1 MTPSTFITLCL
12 HTKQHADILKQL
24 LEAHGIT
31 VVLNPVTG
39 VSEAGDVVRMRIP
52 SDQLTAAL
60 KVTESGAH
68 ESVAELERKM
78 AGVSGS
84 LLVPVD
90 FSDSSLLAVRI
101 AFQLADRL
109 SLMPVILHAYTAPY
123 FVDTPLADDGMNTE
137 DLGLDEL
144 EVQAAHTMND
154 MAARQMHNLRKKIEQ
169 MIQSGDI
176 KSVDFRTIVE
186 EGVPEDVILRYTRLS
201 PPALVVMATRGRDR
215 HHIDSMGSITAEV
228 LDRCRVPLFTVPD
241 NVGFN
246 DIKEIKKLA
255 FLCNM
260 TRQDIL
266 SVETLMRMFDY
277 PEVEMWLLA
286 ADAGRSEAHTHAQ
299 LEAFAEYLRDTYP
312 GAVFHTVTPGTG
324 EVRELTAKLVAEKG
338 VELIIVPNRK
348 TNILQ
353 RLFKPGMAHRI
364 FFEGDVP
371 LLVLPV

>member
-1 MTPSTFITLCL
+1 MTTPTFITLCL
-12 HTKQHADILKQL
+12 HTRQHADILKQL

-31 VVLNPVTG
+31 VVLSPVSG
-39 VSEAGDVVRMRIP
+39 VPEAGDVVRLRIAP
-52 SDQLTAAL
+52 DQLTAAL

-90 FSDSSLLAVRI
+90 FSDSSMLAVRI
-101 AFQLADRL
+101 AFQLASRL
-109 SLMPVILHAYTAPY
+109 SLMPVIMHAYTAPY
-123 FVDTPLADDGMNTE
+123 FVDAPMADDALGTE

-144 EVQAAHTMND
+144 EMQAAHTMND
-154 MAARQMHNLRKKIEQ
+154 MAAHQMHTLRKKIEQ
-169 MIQSGDI
+169 MVEQGEIESA
-176 KSVDFRTIVE
+176 DFRTIIE

-215 HHIDSMGSITAEV
+215 RHIDSMGSITAEV
-228 LDRCRVPLFTVPD
+228 IDRCRVPLFTVPD

-255 FLCNM
+255 FLCTM

-277 PEVEMWLLA
+277 PEVEMWLMA
-286 ADAGRSEAHTHAQ
+286 AETGRSETQTHAD
-299 LEAFAEYLRDTYP
+299 LEAFVDYLRDTYP
-312 GAVFHTVTPGTG
+312 GAIFHTVTPGTG
-324 EVRELTAKLVAEKG
+324 EVRELTAQLVTEQG

-348 TNILQ
+348 TNMLQ

>member
-1 MTPSTFITLCL
+1 MTTPTFITLCL
-12 HTKQHADILKQL
+12 HTRQHADILKQL

-31 VVLNPVTG
+31 VVLSPLTG
-39 VSEAGDVVRMRIP
+39 VAEAGDVVRLRISP
-52 SDQLTAAL
+52 EQLTAAL

-90 FSDSSLLAVRI
+90 FSDSSILAVRI

-109 SLMPVILHAYTAPY
+109 SLMPVVLHAYTAPY
-123 FVDTPLADDGMNTE
+123 FVDAPVAEDPMGTD

-144 EVQAAHTMND
+144 ELQAAHTMND
-154 MAARQMHNLRKKIEQ
+154 MAARQMHALRKKIDQ
-169 MIQSGDI
+169 LI
-176 KSVDFRTIVE
+176 KKGEIHSVDFRTIIE

-215 HHIDSMGSITAEV
+215 QHIDSMGSITAEV

-255 FLCNM
+255 FLCTM

-266 SVETLMRMFDY
+266 SIETLMRMFDY

-286 ADAGRSEAHTHAQ
+286 AEPGRSEAHTHTQ
-299 LEAFAEYLRDTYP
+299 LQAFVEYLRETYP

-324 EVRELTAKLVAEKG
+324 EVRELTAGLVADKG

-348 TNILQ
+348 TNMLQ